1 MDIKNLVVL
10 QLNNTCGCNF
20 SEEYLIDLSLTCQN
34 EEDMIAIW
42 QARVI
47 STAEKRSTQFL
58 QLLQDWARD
67 EPLVVV
73 NHVQLRLVMEC
84 SVKLND
90 IGETECIPLDGT
102 PMSTTSSTNGTGTT
116 TPSPTNSTKPKD
128 GADTAAPATTTPQ
141 PPVTTIIIITVIVCG
156 TLLLIIIII
165 SICCCCCYFVKQRT
179 KANIRRDDSM

>member
-67 EPLVVV
+67 EPLVTI
-73 NHVQLRLVMEC
+73 NHEHLRLVMEC
-84 SVKLND
+84 SVELYD
-90 IGETECIPLDGT
+90 IGETECISPDSTPTPTPLL
-102 PMSTTSSTNGTGTT
+102 STSQTNGGDNTTRNLSWILYICISLAILTTGLLD
-116 TPSPTNSTKPKD
+116 PK
-128 GADTAAPATTTPQ
+128 
-141 PPVTTIIIITVIVCG
+141 
-156 TLLLIIIII
+156 
-165 SICCCCCYFVKQRT
+165 
-179 KANIRRDDSM
+179 